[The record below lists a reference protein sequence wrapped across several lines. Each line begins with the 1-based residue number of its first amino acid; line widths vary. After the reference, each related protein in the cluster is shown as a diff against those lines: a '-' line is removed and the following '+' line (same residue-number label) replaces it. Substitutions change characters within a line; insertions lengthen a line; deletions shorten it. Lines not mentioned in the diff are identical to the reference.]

1 MRETDSRPDDEK
13 RATQLRNEA
22 HNAIKKFE
30 NQLLSAA
37 FDRSEIDEEEGIL
50 RPVPEFL
57 EEEKER
63 LREELYDTLRHL
75 FLNSKAEAGQLS
87 ISTYEEAVYAR
98 ISDRIRRT
106 LGFYQALQ
114 RAQEEIRRNNQEI
127 GDPHALEMPL
137 SLVQKLLSGLDE
149 VDFVRQLG
157 TSLGVAQADLDLI
170 VENVITKEFG
180 PLRRRSGA
188 KGTLQADPV
197 GRSARVEETDED
209 EKE

>member
-1 MRETDSRPDDEK
+1 
-13 RATQLRNEA
+13 
-22 HNAIKKFE
+22 
-30 NQLLSAA
+30 
-37 FDRSEIDEEEGIL
+37 
-50 RPVPEFL
+50 
-57 EEEKER
+57 
-63 LREELYDTLRHL
+63 
-75 FLNSKAEAGQLS
+75 
-87 ISTYEEAVYAR
+87 
-98 ISDRIRRT
+98 
-106 LGFYQALQ
+106 
-114 RAQEEIRRNNQEI
+114 
-127 GDPHALEMPL
+127 LEMPL

-157 TSLGVAQADLDLI
+157 TSLGVAQSDLDLI